1 MHRHY
6 YIVTLA
12 LLFVATILSDKY
24 LPTFEP
30 LSLKPVEKEKPAA
43 SDFFLEGVTT
53 TVMHKNGKPDY
64 KMTADHVSH
73 FPDKDQVKLDKVN
86 FKLFQASQSVW
97 SASAQ
102 QGIVE
107 NRAGI
112 IHLKNKVVL
121 HRPKTQTSEAIT
133 LTTSELHIFTKK
145 EFAETPAK
153 VKITSGNS
161 QVDAVGMHL
170 YLDEGRM
177 ELLSS
182 IRTRYDS
189 AQ

>member
-30 LSLKPVEKEKPAA
+30 LSLKPVEKEKQTA

-64 KMTADHVSH
+64 QMTADHVTH
-73 FPDKDQVKLDKVN
+73 FPGKDQVKLDKVN
-86 FKLFQASQSVW
+86 FKLFQTSQSVW

-121 HRPKTQTSEAIT
+121 HRPQTKTSEAIT
-133 LTTSELHIFTKK
+133 LTTSELHIFSKK
-145 EFAETPAK
+145 DLAETQAK
-153 VKITSGNS
+153 VQIKSGNN
-161 QVDAVGMHL
+161 QIDAVGMRL
-170 YLDEGRM
+170 FLDEGRM

-182 IRTRYDS
+182 IRTRYDN
-189 AQ
+189 AP